1 MLAYPIFFR
10 RKKTGANSES
20 EDMKS
25 QMMDSNYL
33 ANNHTIP
40 WKLRNHVGFTSSNTF
55 WVPEIDKKKCL
66 YIISATRL
74 LDDGD
79 IYR

>member
-1 MLAYPIFFR
+1 
-10 RKKTGANSES
+10 
-20 EDMKS
+20 MKS

-55 WVPEIDKKKCL
+55 WVPEIDKKNAYISSRQPGCL
-66 YIISATRL
+66 MMEISIVRWVK
-74 LDDGD
+74 
-79 IYR
+79 R